1 MKQPILSII
10 IPTRDN
16 IEALRD
22 GFLRSF
28 VHNTGDVNNVE
39 LIFVVDED
47 DKKTINFISNE
58 KGFKQLKHFQLLI
71 RKRSLNITDDYYNYG
86 AKKSNGFFV
95 MPGADDIVINT
106 PNYDLVLIK
115 VRQDLLDIEGIHKK
129 HYLLIKTY
137 GEGNIGKDPDG
148 RDGHSGFPIL
158 TRDSIDR
165 LGYFLAPAGI
175 PGWGADWFIDTIYTT
190 LNKVAATNPPI
201 NIAQVSQHS
210 NKKNPSEKEKEKYRR
225 MKEVYL
231 SAITPKENPE
241 IWLEILRAIHYIVL
255 DNLEKYTP
263 KSKWMKYEANRVN
276 EAAATAVGSPIGVI
290 AKGSI
295 CPHIYEEI
303 LIGIQQALYRNFN
316 HIK

>member
-47 DKKTINFISNE
+47 DKKTINFLQKNDA
-58 KGFKQLKHFQLLI
+58 LKHIAFFQLLI
-71 RKRSLNITDDYYNYG
+71 RERSKNITDDYYNYG

-115 VRQDLLDIEGIHKK
+115 VRQDLINIEGIHKK

-137 GEGNIGKDPDG
+137 GEGNVGG
-148 RDGHSGFPIL
+148 EGFCCFPIL
-158 TRDSIDR
+158 TRASIDT
-165 LGYFLAPAGI
+165 LGFFLAPSLI
-175 PGWGADWFIDTIYTT
+175 PSWGADWFIDKIYTT
-190 LNKVAATNPPI
+190 LNRVATTKPAI
-201 NIAQVSQHS
+201 NITQWSCHNAS
-210 NKKNPSEKEKEKYRR
+210 KEPTKRDKENHNR
-225 MKEVYL
+225 MAHINRSV
-231 SAITPKENPE
+231 PDCKENPQLV
-241 IWLEILRAIHYIVL
+241 LEILTAIYHIVTE
-255 DNLEKYTP
+255 NIENYTP
-263 KSKWMKYEANRVN
+263 PGLWKAYESARLIN
-276 EAAATAVGSPIGVI
+276 ENVKGAVPGTR
-290 AKGSI
+290 
-295 CPHIYEEI
+295 CPDIYLKI
-303 LIGIQQALYRNFN
+303 LWGIQQTLHDNYNR
-316 HIK
+316 